1 MCVSVRV
8 CVHACSSQR
17 ILRPWS
23 AEGDSQ
29 RPRGSPGS
37 PSPGKQVYSF
47 PSCTGSGHRAAQLYE
62 IAHWTWLLWPG
73 LATHSHGAL
82 GSHFSEQLC
91 PACQVEMLGSYATWK
106 EPRQGVMST
115 WSGVCQSLLVVRD
128 FSLRAGKS
136 FLCLT
141 PTSGNVSHT
150 QVPLGHREHC
160 PPLTYSSPCQSPCWT
175 GGWALGTDSGLQKVQ
190 EPQTPSLQE
199 NRVLA
204 QSLEDLRMLS
214 LFL

>member
-37 PSPGKQVYSF
+37 PSPGKQVCSF

-73 LATHSHGAL
+73 SATHSHGAL

-106 EPRQGVMST
+106 EPRRGDEHLVWCVSVTSGRQGFFSESWKV
-115 WSGVCQSLLVVRD
+115 LLVSD
-128 FSLRAGKS
+128 
-136 FLCLT
+136 
-141 PTSGNVSHT
+141 SH
-150 QVPLGHREHC
+150 
-160 PPLTYSSPCQSPCWT
+160 
-175 GGWALGTDSGLQKVQ
+175 
-190 EPQTPSLQE
+190 
-199 NRVLA
+199 
-204 QSLEDLRMLS
+204 
-214 LFL
+214 F